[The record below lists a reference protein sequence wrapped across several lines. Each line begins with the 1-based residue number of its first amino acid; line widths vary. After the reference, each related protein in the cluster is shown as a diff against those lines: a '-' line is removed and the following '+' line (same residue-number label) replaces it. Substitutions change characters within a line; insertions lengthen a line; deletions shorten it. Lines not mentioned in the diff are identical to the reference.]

1 MGKTAIE
8 WTERT
13 WNPIVGCSLQSPGC
27 KRCYA
32 MKMAGRLEAMG
43 VPYYQGTTQKTANGF
58 VWTGKVATNDYA
70 LMEPL
75 RRRTPTTWFVNS
87 MSDLFHPDVSEQAID
102 RIFVVMALCPQHTFQ
117 VLTKRADR
125 MRAYVE
131 GFSWE
136 RAVENC
142 RDASGSSIILKHSIA
157 DLRRAFGLA
166 ERFSYDRDCS
176 AWPLP
181 NVWKGVSV
189 EDQKRAD
196 ERVPDLLA
204 TPAAIRWLSCEPLL
218 GAVNIEPWLAPEK
231 TCHECDDGEGYG
243 NRCSSSEIP
252 RAEQCPWNRA
262 VQIVTEHG
270 PFAEDGQP
278 ASITHEVRT
287 LDWIIV
293 GGESGPNARP
303 MHPDWARSLRD
314 QCEAAGVPFLF
325 KQWGE
330 WMPAGDHLSQDRD
343 EFLRLKAGDRCHVF
357 DDMQQMARVGKKAAG
372 RHLDGVLHDGVPGAR
387 IGGGA

>member
-1 MGKTAIE
+1 MGDTAIE

-27 KRCYA
+27 THCYA

-43 VPYYQGTTQKTANGF
+43 VPYYQGTTQKTKNGF
-58 VWTGKVATNDYA
+58 VWTGKIATNDNA

-75 RRRTPTTWFVNS
+75 RRRVPTMWFVNS
-87 MSDLFHPDVSEQAID
+87 MSDLFHEDVSEQAID
-102 RIFVVMALCPQHTFQ
+102 RTFIVMALNPQHTFQ

-131 GFSWE
+131 GFNWE

-142 RDASGSSIILKHSIA
+142 RDESGSSMLLKHSIA
-157 DLRRAFGLA
+157 ALRRLFGLA
-166 ERFSYDRDCS
+166 PRFSGDADRS

-189 EDQKRAD
+189 EDQKRAN

-218 GAVNIEPWLAPEK
+218 GPVDLTRI
-231 TCHECDDGEGYG
+231 
-243 NRCSSSEIP
+243 
-252 RAEQCPWNRA
+252 
-262 VQIVTEHG
+262 
-270 PFAEDGQP
+270 QP
-278 ASITHEVRT
+278 ALFDATAHALTGMWKWTGGPIKKESEA
-287 LDWIIV
+287 LDWIVV
-293 GGESGPNARP
+293 GGESGPGARP
-303 MHPDWARSLRD
+303 MHPDWLISLRD
-314 QCEAAGVPFLF
+314 QCEAAGTAFFF

-330 WMPAGDHLSQDRD
+330 ILPVWVDDINRSGY
-343 EFLRLKAGDRCHVF
+343 EFRKVGKRKAGR
-357 DDMQQMARVGKKAAG
+357 R
-372 RHLDGVLHDGVPGAR
+372 LHGQLHEAMPKVVA
-387 IGGGA
+387 

>member
-1 MGKTAIE
+1 MAETTIE

-58 VWTGKVATNDYA
+58 VWTGRIAANDNA

-75 RRRTPTTWFVNS
+75 RRRSPTMWFVNS
-87 MSDLFHPDVSEQAID
+87 MSDLFHEDVSEQAID
-102 RIFVVMALCPQHTFQ
+102 RIFVVMALNPQHTFQ

-131 GFSWE
+131 GFNWE
-136 RAVENC
+136 RAIENC
-142 RDASGSSIILKHSIA
+142 RDASGSSMILKHSIA
-157 DLRRAFGLA
+157 ELRRLFGLA
-166 ERFSYDRDCS
+166 DRFSYDRDLS

-189 EDQKRAD
+189 EDQKRAN

-218 GAVNIEPWLAPEK
+218 GPVDLRNIPVA
-231 TCHECDDGEGYG
+231 EG
-243 NRCSSSEIP
+243 
-252 RAEQCPWNRA
+252 
-262 VQIVTEHG
+262 V
-270 PFAEDGQP
+270 
-278 ASITHEVRT
+278 T
-287 LDWIIV
+287 LDAMTGWHTGYAHRPVQKLPDATNSLDWVVV
-293 GGESGPNARP
+293 GGESGPDARP
-303 MHPDWARSLRD
+303 MHPAWARSIRE
-314 QCEAAGVPFLF
+314 QCSFLVAFFF
-325 KQWGE
+325 KQWGN
-330 WMPAGDHLSQDRD
+330 WISIYDRD
-343 EFLRLKAGDRCHVF
+343 RDDPDWRNVPKPGDWNRRRWLNLAGGQGFHGDELH
-357 DDMQQMARVGKKAAG
+357 MMKNVGKKGAG
-372 RHLDGVLHDGVPGAR
+372 RELDGRTYDGMPRTEA
-387 IGGGA
+387 ANASL

>member
-58 VWTGKVATNDYA
+58 VWTGKIAVNDHA

-75 RRRTPTTWFVNS
+75 RRRAPTTWFVNS
-87 MSDLFHPDVSEQAID
+87 MSDLFHADVSEQAID

-117 VLTKRADR
+117 VLTKRGDR
-125 MRAYVE
+125 MRSYVE

-142 RDASGSSIILKHSIA
+142 RDDSGSSMILKHSIA
-157 DLRRAFGLA
+157 DLHRVFGLA
-166 ERFSYDRDCS
+166 ERFSYDRDCT

-189 EDQKRAD
+189 EDQKRAN

-218 GAVNIEPWLAPEK
+218 GPVDLRNIPVA
-231 TCHECDDGEGYG
+231 EGVTLDAITGYHTG
-243 NRCSSSEIP
+243 KSDAEGKPIP
-252 RAEQCPWNRA
+252 RL
-262 VQIVTEHG
+262 
-270 PFAEDGQP
+270 P
-278 ASITHEVRT
+278 AALPG
-287 LDWIIV
+287 LDQV
-293 GGESGPNARP
+293 VAGGESGPGSRP
-303 MHPDWARSLRD
+303 PHPDWFRSLRD
-314 QCEAAGVPFLF
+314 QCSFIVAFF
-325 KQWGE
+325 MKQWGDWE
-330 WMPAGDHLSQDRD
+330 VAIDRERD
-343 EFLRLKAGDRCHVF
+343 DPDWRADYSRKFADRGNTKWLNLEGGCGFHGERFHV
-357 DDMQQMARVGKKAAG
+357 MRRVGKKAAG
-372 RHLDGVLHDGVPGAR
+372 RLLDGVQHDGVPA
-387 IGGGA
+387 